1 MREMDFKQLKNIV
14 YRDTVCGD
22 TPTEYPMVGNQQ
34 LINLGVR
41 TFVHKSIENSSDI
54 VSHHLIEL
62 GLKGI

>member
-1 MREMDFKQLKNIV
+1 MDFKQLKNIV

-22 TPTEYPMVGNQQ
+22 TPTEYPTVGNQ